1 MSRIRNTGFRKAEE
15 EKREEEKRRKEE
27 EELRSYDKL
36 MSSDKMKSNKDAGSD
51 SDDFMWSIKPS
62 VAVLL
67 FFSLFYIKYIL
78 LSFEKGHVSDMFRLL
93 VTAAVKQRII
103 VRAIFSEPVRFFRI
117 SSSSSMA
124 SFTYPQD
131 RRDESV
137 VDDYH
142 GTKVSQYSELF
153 CNFFCWFNSVD

>member
-1 MSRIRNTGFRKAEE
+1 MF
-15 EKREEEKRRKEE
+15 
-27 EELRSYDKL
+27 
-36 MSSDKMKSNKDAGSD
+36 
-51 SDDFMWSIKPS
+51 F
-62 VAVLL
+62 LL
-67 FFSLFYIKYIL
+67 FYAEKYIL

-93 VTAAVKQRII
+93 VAAVKPRII

-124 SFTYPQD
+124 SFTYPQA

-142 GTKVSQYSELF
+142 GTKVSQYIYCIYSELY
-153 CNFFCWFNSVD
+153 CKFFGWLNSVD